1 MNPYTASAL
10 ITGGASLGASGI
22 NAGLGLLSSSL
33 QHDRNKELMELENKY
48 NLMQWHRENE
58 YNLPV
63 NQVQRLKAAGLNP
76 ALMYGNGADGLTAAS
91 GNGVS
96 GQSAGMPDLGQVD
109 PLTAAKIANINAETR
124 KTEADTDLSIANT
137 EESKQRVLNL
147 RQEIRQSEQDI
158 NESAARIR
166 NLDENTKK
174 QAAEQVKMEFDKRMR
189 SKEWR
194 DSHNLINK
202 QLEEI
207 DSRIKLNDREYK
219 ELVAT
224 FVYRL
229 SGMRL
234 DNQLKEKELAKYDK
248 VLEMLGVEITA
259 AKQNLVINM
268 PAFYQG
274 NAVMDMKNGNS
285 VPSRVASTM
294 YDGLS
299 LFTSLCRGIFSVG
312 LH

>member
-22 NAGLGLLSSSL
+22 NAGLGFLASSL

-76 ALMYGNGADGLTAAS
+76 ALMYGNGVDGLTAAS

-96 GQSAGMPDLGQVD
+96 GQSAGMPNLGQID
-109 PLTAAKIANINAETR
+109 PLTAAQIANINAQTR

-202 QLEEI
+202 QLEEM

-248 VLEMLGVEITA
+248 VLDMLGIEITA

-274 NAVMDMKNGNS
+274 NAVMDMKNGTSIPNG
-285 VPSRVASTM
+285 VASTM

>member
-1 MNPYTASAL
+1 MDPYTASAL

-147 RQEIRQSEQDI
+147 RQEIRQSEQEI

-174 QAAEQVKMEFDKRMR
+174 QAAEQAKMEFDKVMR

-202 QLEEI
+202 QLDEI

-229 SGMRL
+229 SGMKL

-248 VLEMLGVEITA
+248 ILEMLGIEITA

-274 NAVMDMKNGNS
+274 KAVMDMKHGNS
-285 VPSRVASTM
+285 IPNRVASTM

-299 LFTSLCRGIFSVG
+299 LFTTMTHGIISVG
-312 LH
+312 LR

>member
-96 GQSAGMPDLGQVD
+96 GQSAGMPDLGQID

-202 QLEEI
+202 QLEEM

-229 SGMRL
+229 SGMKL

-248 VLEMLGVEITA
+248 VLELLGVEITA

-274 NAVMDMKNGNS
+274 KAVMDMKNGNAI
-285 VPSRVASTM
+285 PNRVASTM